1 MVYVRSMKEASMFNK
16 FKEMKRMLER
26 DIVKRIMKY
35 INEPDDSKGWKGYC
49 WKNHGNMY
57 SVKGLPDLMAVILK
71 DGKSFFI
78 CLEVKQP
85 GKDMTQIQKVLMKKF
100 TKLNIVARKV
110 TKLSEVKKIIQELE

>member
-1 MVYVRSMKEASMFNK
+1 
-16 FKEMKRMLER
+16 MLER
-26 DIVKRIMKY
+26 DIVKSIIKY

-57 SVKGLPDLMAVILK
+57 SVKGLPNLMAVILK
-71 DGKSFFI
+71 DDKSFFI

-85 GKDMTQIQKVLMKKF
+85 GKDMTQIQKVLIKKF

-110 TKLSEVKKIIQELE
+110 TKLSEVKKIIQELK

>member
-1 MVYVRSMKEASMFNK
+1 MERLLLEESREYVFS
-16 FKEMKRMLER
+16 
-26 DIVKRIMKY
+26 
-35 INEPDDSKGWKGYC
+35 
-49 WKNHGNMY
+49 
-57 SVKGLPDLMAVILK
+57 KGLPDLMAVILK

-100 TKLNIVARKV
+100 TNLNIVARKV